1 MSETRDD
8 AADATH
14 REAAAEAG
22 ARAAKRELRAAFD
35 DLLAELGKAR
45 DAIDRPEL
53 MPPPATDRNLAEG
66 YRYLM
71 GFLHQGIERA
81 FFDDPDFPSFRNA
94 LSVVNRATID
104 NADAI
109 YFYAPVD
116 GRAQTRV
123 RGRVA
128 DHRHWRGEAPA
139 ERGPK
144 APHYVIFEASSGD
157 MTGDS
162 GDLRELQPG
171 LKARTGS
178 LDSTGIEVGEDGVFE
193 ILLAP
198 ERPAGHTGN
207 FISTHKRLGRPGPDG
222 APDDRFAAYVSGR
235 QLFCDWD
242 HEEAIH
248 LEIEQPGRAGGH
260 PDPLD
265 SVTAAAQLRRCGAL
279 VRGQMQF
286 WNAFWTVLMGTYG
299 ERPGTIPGLGFPR
312 NGFNRIN
319 AASGATG
326 GGMSTNLYAGGVF
339 ELARDEALVVET
351 RARAKP
357 LYFGFQLANLWGE
370 SVDYANRLGSLNGA
384 QCEPDADGA
393 IRLVVA
399 HEDPGVPNWLD
410 TTGLP
415 EGFLTPRWAY
425 ATPPPE
431 DQWPEISARLVR
443 FADLPAHLPRET
455 RRVTSEE
462 RRETIARR
470 QRHVQRRYR
479 CF

>member
-1 MSETRDD
+1 LSRTSDED
-8 AADATH
+8 AKAL
-14 REAAAEAG
+14 
-22 ARAAKRELRAAFD
+22 LRGAFD
-35 DLLAELGKAR
+35 ELLAELQRAR

-53 MPPPATDRNLAEG
+53 MPPPASERNLAEG

-71 GFLHQGIERA
+71 GFVHSAIERA
-81 FFDDPDFPSFRNA
+81 CFDDVDFPVFRNA
-94 LSVVNRATID
+94 LSVLNRATID

-109 YFYAPVD
+109 YFYAPID
-116 GRAQTRV
+116 GRARTRV
-123 RGRVA
+123 RGRVR

-139 ERGPK
+139 ERGEK
-144 APHYVIFEASSGD
+144 APHYVLFEATSGD

-178 LDSTGIEVGEDGVFE
+178 LDSTAIEVDRDGGFE

-198 ERPAGHTGN
+198 ERPGGYTGN
-207 FISTHKRLGRPGPDG
+207 FISTHKRLGRPLPDG
-222 APDDRFAAYVSGR
+222 SPDDRFAHHVSGR
-235 QLFCDWD
+235 QLFYDWD
-242 HEEAIH
+242 REEAIH
-248 LEIEQPGRAGGH
+248 LEIEQIGREGEH
-260 PDPLD
+260 PPPLD
-265 SVTAAAQLRRCGAL
+265 AATAAAALRRCGAL

-299 ERPGTIPGLGFPR
+299 ERPGTLPGLGFPR
-312 NGFNRIN
+312 NAFNRLN

-339 ELARDEALVVET
+339 ELEPDEALVVEM
-351 RARAKP
+351 RAPIEP

-370 SVDYANRLGSLNGA
+370 SVDYANHLGSLNGW

-393 IRLVVA
+393 TRLVVA
-399 HEDPGVPNWLD
+399 HQDPGVPNWLD

-431 DQWPEISARLVR
+431 SEWPEISATRMR
-443 FADLPAHLPRET
+443 FADLAEHLPKET
-455 RRVTSEE
+455 RRVSARE
-462 RRETIARR
+462 RRQTIALRR
-470 QRHVQRRYR
+470 RHVQRRFR
-479 CF
+479 CS